1 MSPCK
6 NDWRLGMRTATWL
19 SPIIKRQ
26 YQKISC
32 KRASKGLEEPG
43 GGFGGFGFQRI
54 WFVSA
59 LSIHS
64 PTLFAGAS
72 AAAFFISG
80 SIPDR
85 VFAGSPG
92 IIRG

>member
-1 MSPCK
+1 MIGDSACELRRGSHRSLRGSIRK
-6 NDWRLGMRTATWL
+6 F
-19 SPIIKRQ
+19 
-26 YQKISC
+26 
-32 KRASKGLEEPG
+32 RASELPRDSKNRG

-85 VFAGSPG
+85 VFSSSPG
-92 IIRG
+92 IIRE